1 MRKLAPARVS
11 YREDF
16 FISYSV
22 YMMTGSFVGTL
33 HVDKIHVW
41 FKIANVMHALPET
54 RGRFAFTWYRWEIWE
69 ITTCYTSSNQL
80 LGRNIYRNSPS
91 QTYRSDINKH
101 GQRRVDR
108 FGVYRF
114 SQRSRRISWRMDQDS
129 GKLEVVTD
137 TAEIEK
143 VALVINFLA
152 WSSTKT

>member
-16 FISYSV
+16 FISYHV
-22 YMMTGSFVGTL
+22 YMMTGSFIGTL

-54 RGRFAFTWYRWEIWE
+54 RGRFAFRWYRWEIWE

-80 LGRNIYRNSPS
+80 LGRNIYGNSPG

-101 GQRRVDR
+101 GQWRVDR

-114 SQRSRRISWRMDQDS
+114 SQRFWCNWSWTSLSCLSKGFFPLPSLGLNRTCLRES
-129 GKLEVVTD
+129 IL
-137 TAEIEK
+137 I
-143 VALVINFLA
+143 L
-152 WSSTKT
+152 